1 MSGGLRKLR
10 GLQWPAALTVPNLP
24 AVMAIGCLA
33 LLVITLTQPP
43 AFQQMP
49 LVWARVLEGEVWRV
63 FTFAVMPLSGSI
75 IFGLFQAYFFFWAGQ
90 MLRGLMGD
98 RDFNALVFLTGGA
111 ALALAGLTPNTPAIA
126 SLAIDAVM
134 IFSLAYLVPDHKI
147 MLFAI
152 IPVAIKWLAILPGFF
167 LIGGVL
173 NALSAG
179 AWASAVQIA
188 VPALVFLW
196 FFGSDITRRLK
207 GKRRQMQRRDER
219 LRELETPRH
228 VCAVCG
234 RDNLSDPTLE
244 FRYLETPGGTQC
256 RCIDDLDAA

>member
-1 MSGGLRKLR
+1 MIWKGTYT
-10 GLQWPAALTVPNLP
+10 AI
-24 AVMAIGCLA
+24 MA
-33 LLVITLTQPP
+33 
-43 AFQQMP
+43 
-49 LVWARVLEGEVWRV
+49 VWAWIAVGLIVTGVLD
-63 FTFAVMPLSGSI
+63 
-75 IFGLFQAYFFFWAGQ
+75 YFFDYAWANDTTF
-90 MLRGLMGD
+90 M
-98 RDFNALVFLTGGA
+98 
-111 ALALAGLTPNTPAIA
+111 AGW
-126 SLAIDAVM
+126 
-134 IFSLAYLVPDHKI
+134 YL
-147 MLFAI
+147 LFAI